1 MMLVPPGPL
10 NDTSRGA
17 GGRNAVD
24 VGGFAAG
31 IGHRIERSVDIQ
43 LDLRHV
49 GDDAEPG
56 GWAAPIMAI
65 DVGIIAGY
73 LPGPCSMLPITARK

>member
-1 MMLVPPGPL
+1 MRDCHRRL
-10 NDTSRGA
+10 A

-49 GDDAEPG
+49 GDDAGPG

-73 LPGPCSMLPITARK
+73 LPRRARAPYCQSRRGNDR